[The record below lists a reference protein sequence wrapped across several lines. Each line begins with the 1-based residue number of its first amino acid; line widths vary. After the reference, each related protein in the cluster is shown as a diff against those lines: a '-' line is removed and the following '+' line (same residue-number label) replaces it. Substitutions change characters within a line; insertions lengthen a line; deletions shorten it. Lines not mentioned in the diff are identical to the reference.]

1 MTKPNNRNSE
11 GYADPTAAAAL
22 KHAQQS
28 IRGKQNR
35 AAGEQFEKMIDASL
49 RWYEDRGFV
58 CVEKTPEPMKPL
70 RPPNKQGQFLACFTK
85 AAQPDFKGTLEGGR
99 SVVFE
104 AKHTDGDRINFD
116 RVTDEQAKR
125 LERHWKLGAA
135 SFVLVSFRLTMFC
148 RIPWPVWRDMRELYG
163 RKYMTEAE
171 CERFRVQYIAGVI
184 KLLDGVRMT
193 PSVTQAGE
201 LVVPVSELRKALTG
215 AEKK

>member
-1 MTKPNNRNSE
+1 MKPNNRNAE

-28 IRGKQNR
+28 IRGRQSRDIGN
-35 AAGEQFEKMIDASL
+35 QFEKMVEASML
-49 RWYEDRGFV
+49 WYEERGQV

-70 RPPNKQGQFLACFTK
+70 GKADKWGRFLACFTK
-85 AAQPDFKGTLEGGR
+85 KAQPDFKGTLLGGR

-116 RVTDEQAKR
+116 RVTDKQADR
-125 LERHWKLGAA
+125 LEKHWKLGAA

-148 RIPWPVWRDMRELYG
+148 RIPWPVWRDMKELYG

-171 CERFRVQYIAGVI
+171 CERFRVKYIAGVI

-193 PSVTQAGE
+193 PNDMQAGE
-201 LVVPVSELRKALTG
+201 RVVPVSELRKALTG
-215 AEKK
+215 AERK

>member
-1 MTKPNNRNSE
+1 MLWYQE
-11 GYADPTAAAAL
+11 
-22 KHAQQS
+22 
-28 IRGKQNR
+28 RGQ
-35 AAGEQFEKMIDASL
+35 
-49 RWYEDRGFV
+49 V

-70 RPPNKQGQFLACFTK
+70 SKPDKQGRFRACFTK
-85 AAQPDFKGTLEGGR
+85 KAQPDFQGTLFGGR

-125 LERHWKLGAA
+125 LEKHWKLGAA

-148 RIPWPVWRDMRELYG
+148 RIPWPVWRDMKELYG

-171 CERFRVQYIAGVI
+171 CERFRVKYIAGVI

-193 PSVTQAGE
+193 PNDMQGGE
-201 LVVPVSELRKALTG
+201 RVVPVSVLRKALTG